1 MSRRPPPEGAD
12 YKPSTRLKDSTREAY
27 DTRPRFGLNIDSRSF
42 SDSDSG
48 ISGSVET
55 NRPLPSVSLGNQ
67 ARDSEVVVLRPEE
80 SHGKTMARQDQMDMA
95 AVVQM
100 MMQMRQDERER
111 G

>member
-1 MSRRPPPEGAD
+1 MIVHFVVYRQLLSGCRIRRLELLECQGD
-12 YKPSTRLKDSTREAY
+12 YHQRARSTRLKDSTREAY

-55 NRPLPSVSLGNQ
+55 NRSLPSVSLGNQ

-80 SHGKTMARQDQMDMA
+80 
-95 AVVQM
+95 
-100 MMQMRQDERER
+100 
-111 G
+111 